1 MQLTNNRL
9 ALLETEN
16 DLRLASQQLDILLGL
31 DETLLIC
38 PDTTL
43 LSKTYQLDNYAD
55 YIDRAY
61 TGDRYAL
68 EETTDRFGTQQHPC
82 HPCGANALTV
92 ALCSQHTGTPCV
104 SHAG

>member
-1 MQLTNNRL
+1 MKKEGLITNNDVLRSEMQLTNNRL

-43 LSKTYQLDNYAD
+43 ES
-55 YIDRAY
+55 
-61 TGDRYAL
+61 
-68 EETTDRFGTQQHPC
+68 
-82 HPCGANALTV
+82 
-92 ALCSQHTGTPCV
+92 
-104 SHAG
+104 

>member
-16 DLRLASQQLDILLGL
+16 DLRLASQQLNILLGL

-43 LSKTYQLDNYAD
+43 ES
-55 YIDRAY
+55 
-61 TGDRYAL
+61 
-68 EETTDRFGTQQHPC
+68 
-82 HPCGANALTV
+82 
-92 ALCSQHTGTPCV
+92 
-104 SHAG
+104 